1 MSSTPPDQTFDKI
14 LVNAPPGK
22 LGIHMVD
29 LDSGGSKVSAVNND
43 SVLAGRV
50 LPGDVL
56 AKINEVDCSE
66 MNTTGSYIL
75 SRHQFVDFAFSSLC
89 KYHLLLI

>member
-1 MSSTPPDQTFDKI
+1 MPSSPPDQAFDKI

-29 LDSGGSKVSAVNND
+29 QDYGGSRISAVNHD

-50 LPGDVL
+50 LPGDAL
-56 AKINEVDCSE
+56 AKINEVDCSK
-66 MNTTGSYIL
+66 MNTTGNYFPFI
-75 SRHQFVDFAFSSLC
+75 
-89 KYHLLLI
+89 KLL